1 MAINEA
7 ESIKNKIKNSSHY
20 CNCFY
25 GDDYSR
31 FRKEEDKL
39 CRIRE
44 CYNGIIDYERY
55 IIDAY
60 YNIKNR
66 ENEINN
72 QNDLFRRNLDSI
84 RNSNENSL
92 TIEKKKKDNE
102 INVMRNQLDIY
113 KKQCDCDIKLAN
125 EDILNLQKEIKELNL
140 SKNEEIELLKKEKL
154 FELKNDF
161 KVN

>member
-7 ESIKNKIKNSSHY
+7 ESIKNKIVNSSHY
-20 CNCFY
+20 SASFFHSGSYDQFN
-25 GDDYSR
+25 
-31 FRKEEDKL
+31 KESDKL
-39 CRIRE
+39 YRIRS
-44 CYNGIIDYERY
+44 CYDGIINYERS

-60 YNIKNR
+60 YDIKNR

-92 TIEKKKKDNE
+92 TIEKKKKENE
-102 INVMRNQLDIY
+102 INEMRNQLDIY

-140 SKNEEIELLKKEKL
+140 SKNEEIELLKK
-154 FELKNDF
+154 KNYL
-161 KVN
+161 N